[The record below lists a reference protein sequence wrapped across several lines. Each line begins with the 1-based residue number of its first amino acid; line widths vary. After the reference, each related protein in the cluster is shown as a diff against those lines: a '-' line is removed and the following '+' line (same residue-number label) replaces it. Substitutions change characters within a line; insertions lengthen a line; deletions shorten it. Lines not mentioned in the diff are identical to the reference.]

1 MAPWN
6 FHRSLEPPVLSRFLV
21 ALAAVLLPT
30 LALADV
36 DPRFAKL
43 RDESEPLGGLGA
55 FLEKYVGAC
64 EGALVDP
71 QCKAQAEAFR
81 KKYQGKQLYMIV
93 TEDDA
98 NMLAPGPYSP
108 ATGEYTI
115 NITPFFPGGRYAM
128 THGTPKKTDANG
140 NPVMPL
146 LTVTGTLPEGWNIQM
161 FSRMFSMRGVRA
173 QVVFTPQ
180 SVWSLPKKG
189 GGKNYGVTARIDG
202 LLVSEGRTGGQLGLW
217 LNGKDANARR

>member
-1 MAPWN
+1 M
-6 FHRSLEPPVLSRFLV
+6 SRFLV
-21 ALAAVLLPT
+21 AVAALLLPT

-36 DPRFAKL
+36 DARFAKL
-43 RDESEPLGGLGA
+43 RDDSEPLGGLGA
-55 FLEKYVGAC
+55 FLEKYIGAC

-93 TEDDA
+93 VEDDA
-98 NMLAPGPYSP
+98 SMLSPGPYSP
-108 ATGEYTI
+108 VTGEYTI

-128 THGTPKKTDANG
+128 THGAPKKSDGNG
-140 NPVMPL
+140 NPVLPY
-146 LTVTGTLPEGWNIQM
+146 LTVTGTLPDGWNGQI

-180 SVWSLPKKG
+180 GVWSLPKKG
-189 GGKNYGVTARIDG
+189 GGKNFGVTARIDG
-202 LLVSEGRTGGQLGLW
+202 LIVTEGRTGTQLGLW
-217 LNGKDANARR
+217 LNGKDANASR